1 MSNTLT
7 KNIFFTDAG
16 FGALALRIPVGVI
29 FAAHGAQKL
38 FGWFGGFGL
47 EGTAGCLSTRSSVQK
62 CGFE

>member
-47 EGTAGCLSTRSSVQK
+47 EGTAGCLSTR
-62 CGFE
+62 